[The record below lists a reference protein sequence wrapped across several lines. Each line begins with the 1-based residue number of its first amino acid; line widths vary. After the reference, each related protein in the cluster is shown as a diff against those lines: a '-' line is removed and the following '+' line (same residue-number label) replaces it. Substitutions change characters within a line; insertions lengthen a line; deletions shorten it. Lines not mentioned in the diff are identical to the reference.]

1 MLIKKILLKPSILS
15 VYVNIL
21 GLTSGIT
28 TILIITKY
36 YNLLFQS
43 EYYITTALVSWIIL
57 FDFGI
62 SQTLLYV
69 SKKHKRKIENAVGC
83 YLSYYISFCLLFII
97 LYISYNPE
105 ITLKSILYFLIFLLN
120 SVLSIILSY
129 IRGQGKEAYYWKIR
143 SFEFT
148 IYTLTLTLTLLYGL
162 SIYSLVIAISLS
174 SLINFISIIKII
186 DINKFKITLNP
197 KPWLSTL
204 ANTQIRVAVEYVS
217 FLIGLKIAIP
227 FITSQLGAILTGKI
241 ALTLTLLSIPL
252 SISIALH
259 TTKISSFVFNNQ
271 EKNIKNKY
279 VKWSLFITTFFII
292 LNFLIFIT
300 IDNISYINE
309 RIANIRII
317 TAIMVGNLVS
327 LILYLTSNWLR
338 INNHDIGWKYILIF
352 NVSQLTVFILSFDMV
367 FSIYTSLFL
376 LIAFIIISSLI
387 NLWRH

>member
-1 MLIKKILLKPSILS
+1 M
-15 VYVNIL
+15 YVNIL

-69 SKKHKRKIENAVGC
+69 SKKSKRKIENAIGC
-83 YLSYYISFCLLFII
+83 YLSYYVAFGLLFII
-97 LYISYNPE
+97 LYKSYNPE
-105 ITLKSILYFLIFLLN
+105 TTWESILYFLIFLLN
-120 SVLSIILSY
+120 GALSIILSY
-129 IRGQGKEAYYWKIR
+129 IRGQGEEIYYWKAR

-174 SLINFISIIKII
+174 SLVNFISIIKII
-186 DINKFKITLNP
+186 DIKTFKITLNP

-227 FITSQLGAILTGKI
+227 FVKSQLGAILTGKI

-279 VKWSLFITTFFII
+279 IRWSLFITTFFTLLNFFIII
-292 LNFLIFIT
+292 LIT
-300 IDNISYINE
+300 MDNISYINE
-309 RIANIRII
+309 RIANIKII
-317 TAIMVGNLVS
+317 TAIMLGNLVS
-327 LILYLTSNWLR
+327 LILYLISNWLR
-338 INNHDIGWKYILIF
+338 INNHDIGWKCILIF
-352 NVSQLTVFILSFDMV
+352 NISQLIVFTLSFNIV

-376 LIAFIIISSLI
+376 LIAFIILSSLI
-387 NLWRH
+387 NSWRH